1 MILWDKILSD
11 LIGVVGWKQSTVTGS
26 VVIDAANLATS
37 SGLYVQGAHPSC
49 TVKNIKATQED
60 TAISDVNMN
69 AVLVDIMKNG
79 IINVLNAVFPSRDIY
94 ANDLLYKYESD
105 FNHPI
110 TTRTGFV
117 GFEISIANRNDVV
130 SILNKVIL
138 QFNGAGNVKLLLFNS
153 GVKLPITSKTITVT
167 ADTNITSVLDW
178 VLGYITAPGGEYYL
192 GYLNTSLG
200 FSAYDRQFNLANVM
214 TEFNSIM
221 FTPIYVDGWNVETL
235 FDIEDVVYTSESFGI
250 NLDITTAKD
259 YSNIILQNKD
269 KFAKA
274 IQLAA
279 ATEAIAMM
287 TSTSRINPEER
298 VIMNVFGQKIV
309 IDSPQT
315 YNLYSNLEK
324 EIKSLT
330 VLFSENA
337 ISKGTLR

>member
-1 MILWDKILSD
+1 MKTKI
-11 LIGVVGWKQSTVTGS
+11 
-26 VVIDAANLATS
+26 
-37 SGLYVQGAHPSC
+37 
-49 TVKNIKATQED
+49 
-60 TAISDVNMN
+60 
-69 AVLVDIMKNG
+69 
-79 IINVLNAVFPSRDIY
+79 
-94 ANDLLYKYESD
+94 
-105 FNHPI
+105 
-110 TTRTGFV
+110 
-117 GFEISIANRNDVV
+117 
-130 SILNKVIL
+130 
-138 QFNGAGNVKLLLFNS
+138 VKLGKN
-153 GVKLPITSKTITVT
+153 
-167 ADTNITSVLDW
+167 
-178 VLGYITAPGGEYYL
+178 
-192 GYLNTSLG
+192 
-200 FSAYDRQFNLANVM
+200 
-214 TEFNSIM
+214 
-221 FTPIYVDGWNVETL
+221 VDGWNVETL